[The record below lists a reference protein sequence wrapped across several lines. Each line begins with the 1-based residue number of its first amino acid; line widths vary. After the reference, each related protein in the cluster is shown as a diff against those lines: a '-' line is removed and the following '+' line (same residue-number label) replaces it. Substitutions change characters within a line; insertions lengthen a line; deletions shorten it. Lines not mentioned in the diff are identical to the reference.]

1 MLNHIEQNLTIDFSY
16 TLIVQDDHVV
26 SWLRYNRITIT
37 LGLS

>member
-1 MLNHIEQNLTIDFSY
+1 MLNHLEQNLTIEFSY
-16 TLIVQDDHVV
+16 TLIVQDDRVV